1 MATPKTITLAH
12 GSGGKATRDLV
23 REVFV
28 HHFQNDWLSPLED
41 QARLEIPELRE
52 PGARLAMTTDG
63 YVVTPLFFPGGD
75 IGTLAING
83 TVNDLAVGGAR
94 PLYLS
99 ASFILEEGLPVE
111 LLNRVAASMRSA
123 ADRAGVCIVTG
134 DTKVVP
140 HGAADQLFISTAG
153 VGVIPPGR
161 DLGARNI
168 RPGDRIL
175 LNGELGNHG
184 AAILD
189 ARGELA
195 LENSIE
201 SDCQSL
207 HRLTEMMLRVCPE
220 IRCMRDATRGGLA
233 TVLNEFA
240 SESNCCMRLQEDAVP
255 LREDVRGVC
264 EILGLD
270 PLYLANEGKVVAICP
285 RERADAVVGAMREL
299 PEGRAATVVGEVT
312 AKPGGMVIMATSFGG
327 DRVVDVMYDVLLPRI
342 C

>member
-1 MATPKTITLAH
+1 MASPKTITLAH

-23 REVFV
+23 REVFL
-28 HHFQNDWLSPLED
+28 HHFQNRWLSPLED
-41 QARLEIPELRE
+41 QARLDIPELRD
-52 PGARLAMTTDG
+52 PGVRLAMTTDG
-63 YVVTPLFFPGGD
+63 YVVTPLFFRGGD
-75 IGTLAING
+75 IGKLAVNG
-83 TVNDLAVGGAR
+83 TVNDLAVGGAQ

-99 ASFILEEGLPVE
+99 ASFILEEGLPFDI
-111 LLNRVAASMRSA
+111 LHRVAASMRAA
-123 ADRAGVCIVTG
+123 ADEAGVAIVTG

-153 VGVIPPGR
+153 VGVIRPMH
-161 DLGARNI
+161 DLTARKI
-168 RPGDRIL
+168 RPGDKIL

-195 LENSIE
+195 LENNIE
-201 SDCQSL
+201 SDCQPL
-207 HRLTEMMLRVCPE
+207 HRLTDLMLRVCPE

-240 SESNCCMRLQEDAVP
+240 SESDCCMRLSERAIP
-255 LREDVRGVC
+255 IREDVRGVC

-270 PLYLANEGKVVAICP
+270 PLYLANEGKLVAICP
-285 RERADAVVGAMREL
+285 PDRAEAVVAAMREF
-299 PEGRAATVVGEVT
+299 PEGRSSAVVGEVT
-312 AKPGGMVIMATSFGG
+312 AKPAGMVIMATSFGG